1 MYKVSSPQ
9 FQTGVLVTDFIH
21 LFIFLKTF
29 FYVSLES
36 VSKLSLKIACF
47 NSCSDFSFK
56 YDNCLNTF
64 WVYCTSSLCENVILF
79 TCFLY
84 NQYCFNDNF
93 TNECTKCDWRSGEWH
108 YIL

>member
-9 FQTGVLVTDFIH
+9 FQTTVLVTDFIH
-21 LFIFLKTF
+21 LFIFFKTF

-79 TCFLY
+79 TCFCTISTVSMTISQM
-84 NQYCFNDNF
+84 NAPSVIGGRVNDII
-93 TNECTKCDWRSGEWH
+93 
-108 YIL
+108 Y